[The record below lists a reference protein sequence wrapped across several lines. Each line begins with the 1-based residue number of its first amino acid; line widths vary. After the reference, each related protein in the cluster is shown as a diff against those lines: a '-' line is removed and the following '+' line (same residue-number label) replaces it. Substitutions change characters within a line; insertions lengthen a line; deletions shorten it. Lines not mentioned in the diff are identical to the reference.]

1 LAGDDR
7 DDFEVAPRTP
17 GTASAHNSIVHNSIA
32 DSSHAVCYIV
42 FYQCIGTTVNRTRSL
57 RSGSATRLMN
67 RRDFLGGVA
76 IAGLSG
82 CSPNVRKAATPPG
95 LPLYGV
101 LPELMPIRAEVDRI
115 FRVTVCLRP
124 FRAAGPRLDVEHVG
138 DKTVVHNYGHGG
150 SGWSLSWGS
159 SSIAVE
165 KAMAAGERDVAVI
178 GCGALGLT
186 SAILLQRSGAK
197 VTIYAKERPP
207 EVRSAR
213 ATGTWSPDSRV
224 ALTNSVSPDFPALWE
239 KMCRYSFHTYES
251 YLGMAG
257 NPVEWTD
264 WYILSDMS
272 AVEAEANRQRDGTLD
287 FAHYE
292 DRVTDLTPR
301 SQDLPP
307 GSHPFPTRYA
317 ERNSSLTFNIAGYA
331 RQLVTDFLV
340 EGGKIERVEFH
351 SPSELNQVAQKVV
364 INATG
369 YGARAL
375 WKDESIVPVR
385 GQIAWLIPQ
394 PEVNYGVFY
403 KNVGVLARRDGIV
416 VQDLGKGE
424 MDGYND
430 PNEKPDRGAAESAV
444 KVVAELYG
452 RMTRTR
458 RR

>member
-1 LAGDDR
+1 
-7 DDFEVAPRTP
+7 
-17 GTASAHNSIVHNSIA
+17 
-32 DSSHAVCYIV
+32 
-42 FYQCIGTTVNRTRSL
+42 
-57 RSGSATRLMN
+57 MN
-67 RRDFLGGVA
+67 RRDFLGGFA
-76 IAGLSG
+76 IASLSG
-82 CSPNVRKAATPPG
+82 CAPKIRIAATPPG
-95 LPLYGV
+95 LPPYDV
-101 LPELMPIRAEVDRI
+101 LPKLMPIRADVDRI

-124 FRAAGPRLDVEHVG
+124 FRTAGPRLDVERVG

-186 SAILLQRSGAK
+186 SGILLQRAGAK

-213 ATGTWSPDSRV
+213 ATGSWSPDSRI
-224 ALTNSVSPDFPALWE
+224 ALTNAVSPDFPALWE
-239 KMCRYSFHTYES
+239 KMCRNSFHTYES

-264 WYILSDMS
+264 RYALSDRS
-272 AVEAEANRQRDGTLD
+272 PAEVQANRRRDDTLG
-287 FAHYE
+287 FAHYQ
-292 DRVTDLTPR
+292 DRVADLTPH

-317 ERNSSLTFNIAGYA
+317 RRNSSLTFNIAGYS

-351 SPSELNQVAQKVV
+351 SPSELNQLAQKVV

-375 WKDESIVPVR
+375 WKDESIIPVR

-394 PEVNYGVFY
+394 PEVNYGVTY
-403 KNVGVLARRDGIV
+403 KNVSVLSRRDGIA
-416 VQDLGKGE
+416 VQDGGKGE

-430 PNEKPDRGAAESAV
+430 SNEHPDRGAAESAV
-444 KVVAELYG
+444 QVVAELYG
-452 RMTRTR
+452 RMIWADR
-458 RR
+458 R